1 MSCGQEDWDDDG
13 DARTPCVP
21 KDVCLPGSYA
31 SNDGA
36 ADVNRSCVACEPGY
50 FTATNNATRCQPW
63 SECLAPTNFE
73 VSPPSAEQNRV
84 CGACGGLEAT
94 RLDNAATCTTLVYR
108 VVQGSV
114 AIEAERAHNV
124 VDTES
129 DAWTELTIAG
139 LSGNACMEV
148 GPDDKSDWTLAPFET
163 APRLDY
169 LVEFETAGTYYVHIR
184 GDAGADSEGYSDS
197 CYAALDGAVTN
208 WYRFDVNG
216 GTWGWA
222 TQSVVVPTAGVHVV
236 SILAREDGFRVDK
249 FVVSTGATAPS
260 GNGPAA
266 GTPTFAR

>member
-1 MSCGQEDWDDDG
+1 
-13 DARTPCVP
+13 
-21 KDVCLPGSYA
+21 
-31 SNDGA
+31 
-36 ADVNRSCVACEPGY
+36 
-50 FTATNNATRCQPW
+50 
-63 SECLAPTNFE
+63 TNFE

-216 GTWGWA
+216 GTWG
-222 TQSVVVPTAGVHVV
+222 
-236 SILAREDGFRVDK
+236 
-249 FVVSTGATAPS
+249 
-260 GNGPAA
+260 
-266 GTPTFAR
+266 